1 MGNLSASFHNRHVIT
16 EFQSNKRGGN
26 AEVLQTEN
34 EILVSFGSFNQML
47 YAVQSTFSVTNTIG
61 TGKKRCVCQR
71 HTKKGQQ
78 GPTLGFH
85 DRKRQLTIL
94 QCECHQE
101 SIAVLVRFDIQEWNN
116 HGTTLMLVLVPTC
129 TFASSPDKL
138 IHPSVYII
146 TGVN

>member
-1 MGNLSASFHNRHVIT
+1 
-16 EFQSNKRGGN
+16 
-26 AEVLQTEN
+26 
-34 EILVSFGSFNQML
+34 ML
-47 YAVQSTFSVTNTIG
+47 YAVQSTFSMTNTTG
-61 TGKKRCVCQR
+61 TGKKRCVLETLQ
-71 HTKKGQQ
+71 KKGQQ

-94 QCECHQE
+94 QSECHQE

-116 HGTTLMLVLVPTC
+116 HRTTLMLVPTC

-138 IHPSVYII
+138 IHPSVHII